1 MEPRIIPDDEALSR
15 MQEAFSEGK
24 PFALAVTGT
33 SMSPVLR
40 NRRDVVFLVS
50 PQMRPPQKYDIL
62 LFRPQDALI
71 LHRIIA
77 VKKDGSF
84 TVNGDAQTWCEHVR
98 PEQIL
103 AVAEALLRKGR
114 RISCGNA
121 GYRFLCSLW
130 CKTRRFRPFLHRI
143 RLFFRPT
150 KA

>member
-1 MEPRIIPDDEALSR
+1 MEPRIIPGDEALSR
-15 MQEAFSEGK
+15 MREAFSAGK
-24 PFALAVTGT
+24 SFALTVTGT

-40 NRRDVVFLVS
+40 NRRDAVFLVS
-50 PQMRPPQKYDIL
+50 PQKRPPQKYDIL
-62 LFRPQDALI
+62 LFRRQDALI

-84 TVNGDAQTWCEHVR
+84 IVNGDAQTWCEQVR

-103 AVAEALLRKGR
+103 AVAETLLRKGR

-121 GYRFLCSLW
+121 GYRFLCFLW

-143 RLFFRPT
+143 RLFFQPP
-150 KA
+150 KV